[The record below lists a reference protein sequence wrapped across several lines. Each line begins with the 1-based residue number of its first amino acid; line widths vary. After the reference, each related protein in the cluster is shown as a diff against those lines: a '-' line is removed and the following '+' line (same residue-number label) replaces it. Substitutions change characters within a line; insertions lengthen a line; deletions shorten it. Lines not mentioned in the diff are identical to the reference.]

1 MFKKLM
7 ASLGVGAARV
17 NLVLDYEQC
26 RIGEKLTGK
35 VMVEGGS
42 VDQAVHTLNVDI
54 IMKFS
59 VKGKEIS
66 QRVDTVQVARD
77 FRIKAREVKEIPFW
91 HTIPFTY
98 PVTKGSVS
106 YSLVTR
112 MDLAQAVDAE
122 DTDKLVILPSR
133 EMSLVL
139 NSLETMGFK
148 DKIGSGKIDKLG
160 QQFAFYPST
169 LFSEQ
174 LQELQLYFYVDNS
187 SLKIYWQFR
196 LSGGYLRSG
205 LEHHAE
211 LTLPAELLAGSS
223 QQEMVDHLRKF
234 LEHELHQISVQGPR
248 IAPSYQN
255 VPQHRPGVGQG
266 GFMGGLVAGML
277 GGALLGNLLEDEET
291 EALGEAEA
299 ADGFAFDLGGFLDF
313 GDDEF

>member
-26 RIGEKLTGK
+26 RIGEQLTGK

-42 VDQAVHTLNVDI
+42 VDQAVHTLDVDI
-54 IMKFS
+54 IMKFTF
-59 VKGKEIS
+59 KGKEVS
-66 QRVDTVQVARD
+66 RRVDTIQVARD
-77 FRIKAREVKEIPFW
+77 FCIKARESRAIPFG
-91 HTIPFTY
+91 HTIPFNY

-112 MDLAQAVDAE
+112 MDIAQAVDAE
-122 DTDKLVILPSR
+122 DADKLVVLPSR

-139 NSLETMGFK
+139 NSLEAMGFK
-148 DKIGSGKIDKLG
+148 DKVGSGKIDKLG

-174 LQELQLYFYVDNS
+174 LQELQLYFYVENNG
-187 SLKIYWQFR
+187 LKIYWQFK
-196 LSGGYLRSG
+196 LSGGYMRSG
-205 LEHHAE
+205 LEHYAE
-211 LTLPAELLAGSS
+211 LTLPAELLAGSL
-223 QQEMVDHLRKF
+223 QQEMVDHLKKF
-234 LEHELHQISVQGPR
+234 LEHELHRISVQGPR

-255 VPQHRPGVGQG
+255 VPQHLLGAGRS
-266 GFMGGLVAGML
+266 GFMGGLLAGML
-277 GGALLGNLLEDEET
+277 GGALLGNLLDDEEA
-291 EALGEAEA
+291 EAMGEAEA
-299 ADGFAFDLGGFLDF
+299 ADGFAFDLDGFLDF